1 MDEPPSTASDGV
13 RASDVVA
20 AALTTEGRL
29 SRETALALLRY
40 GDELMGNGDYA
51 GAAHAY
57 SRVSGFDDP
66 AITGA
71 AWLGLGDAYYRLDAE
86 REALAAWEAV
96 VALPETRATY
106 RAWRNVAA
114 ARVRSGDLS
123 GAIKAYREA
132 DRRAPAEDR
141 AEIASRLGWLAKETG
156 DRGAARRY
164 FARSRGDGPAVPISY
179 LIIGITI
186 VVSLVAM
193 SQGGG
198 QLLQALWLDK
208 SRVAAGEWYRLFT
221 VTLVHDPQNLL
232 HLLFNMYALW
242 IVGPIVEG
250 IWGSGLFVAF
260 YLLTAAAASTAS
272 YVMGPTPAVGASGA
286 IFGLIGVLLAGTR
299 AHNPI
304 LDRRARAVVPQ
315 LGVIVMINLAFGFLA
330 GGYVDNS
337 AHIGGL
343 ISGLWLGLVV
353 PPGRA
358 PTLASL
364 WQRPAAS
371 VDAPQRLGPP
381 ARPALPPL
389 VALVG
394 VIALVALIVLGL
406 SLGPASL

>member
-1 MDEPPSTASDGV
+1 MDAPPPTPPDAV
-13 RASDVVA
+13 RVPDAVA
-20 AALTTEGRL
+20 AALSTEGRL
-29 SRETALALLRY
+29 SRETAVALLRH
-40 GDELMGNGDYA
+40 GDELMAAGEYA
-51 GAAHAY
+51 RAARAY

-66 AITGA
+66 AVTGA

-96 VALPETRATY
+96 LALPETRATY

-114 ARVRSGDLS
+114 ARVRSGDLG

-132 DRRAPAEDR
+132 DRRAPAEDK

-156 DRGAARRY
+156 DRGSARRY
-164 FARSRGDGPAVPISY
+164 FARSRGDGPALPLSY
-179 LIIGITI
+179 VIIGITVI
-186 VVSLVAM
+186 VSLVAM

-198 QLLQALWLDK
+198 DLLQALWLDK
-208 SRVAAGEWYRLFT
+208 SRVAGGEWYRLFS

-250 IWGSGLFVAF
+250 IWGSGLFVSF

-304 LDRRARAVVPQ
+304 LDRRARAIVPQ
-315 LGVIVMINLAFGFLA
+315 LGMIVLINLAFGFLA
-330 GGYVDNS
+330 SGYVDNS

-343 ISGLWLGLVV
+343 IAGLWLGLVV

-364 WQRPAAS
+364 WQRPAQS
-371 VDAPQRLGPP
+371 VDAAPSLV
-381 ARPALPPL
+381 RPDRPTLPPL
-389 VALVG
+389 IALVG
-394 VIALVALIVLGL
+394 VIALVAVIMLGL